1 VLDDGLINFV
11 RASLPDAPA
20 RLLEV
25 GAGAGELAEHL
36 RAEGYEVVAID
47 PASQTPAVQPVR
59 LHELDEPAA
68 SFDAAVAV
76 VSLHH
81 VEPLAESCR
90 HLATLVR
97 PGGPLVVD
105 EFDVGQLDVPAI
117 EWWSRN
123 RADDH
128 DDHDDPGA
136 IVAHM
141 RAHLHPLERIVAA
154 LEPWF
159 DLSPAERGPYLYR
172 WAQRP
177 ERRDVELREIDAGT
191 VPATG
196 ARFVG
201 RRA

>member
-1 VLDDGLINFV
+1 
-11 RASLPDAPA
+11 
-20 RLLEV
+20 
-25 GAGAGELAEHL
+25 
-36 RAEGYEVVAID
+36 
-47 PASQTPAVQPVR
+47 VR

-90 HLATLVR
+90 HLATLMR
-97 PGGPLVVD
+97 LGGPLVVD

-123 RADDH
+123 RADHH

-136 IVAHM
+136 IVAQM

-154 LEPWF
+154 LEPSF

-177 ERRDVELREIDAGT
+177 ERRDAELRQIKAGT